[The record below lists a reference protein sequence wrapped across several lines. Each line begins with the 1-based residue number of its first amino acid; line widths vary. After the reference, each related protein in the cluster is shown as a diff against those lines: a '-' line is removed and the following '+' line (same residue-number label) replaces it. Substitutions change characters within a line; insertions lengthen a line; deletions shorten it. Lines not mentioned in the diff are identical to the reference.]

1 MVRLHPE
8 DRELRL
14 GVRLAVSGDA
24 STQRFRFRLEGHD
37 PDWVELGADGV
48 RVFPSLAPGRYL
60 LHVSG
65 AAARGQWSEARSL
78 TVLVDP
84 PWWATRGALAGLG
97 LALMAA
103 LSAMALVHRARVRRR
118 EAWRLARARQH
129 LAEQHSEAKTRF
141 LAALGHEIRTPM
153 TGVLGM
159 AELLQGSA
167 LDEQQ
172 RARVDAIQ
180 GAGRHLLR
188 LVNDTLDLARIEAGK
203 LVLEDAPFALRPL
216 LDELAALLRPLAEA
230 KGLAFHLRCDGDVPA
245 GLRGDATRVRQ
256 ILLNLASNA
265 IKFCERGELAIHC
278 SRRDPVG
285 VVIHVCDTGPGLAA
299 DQQARLFRRFEQGSD
314 GASGSRYGGSGLGLA
329 ISQELA
335 AAMGGAISVR
345 SEPGRGASFRVEL
358 PLPASSA
365 ARPPVDAPPV
375 LVVPGRRVLLVEDDP
390 VVAAVVQDL
399 LRQQGH
405 AVEHAAH
412 GLAAMSA
419 LAAGCFDLAMLD
431 LDLPGLDGFEL
442 ARLLRSR
449 GETLP
454 LMALTARADG
464 EAERQ
469 ALAAGMDGFLRK
481 PVTGA
486 MLAEALAAVPAPP
499 A

>member
-1 MVRLHPE
+1 
-8 DRELRL
+8 
-14 GVRLAVSGDA
+14 
-24 STQRFRFRLEGHD
+24 
-37 PDWVELGADGV
+37 
-48 RVFPSLAPGRYL
+48 
-60 LHVSG
+60 
-65 AAARGQWSEARSL
+65 
-78 TVLVDP
+78 
-84 PWWATRGALAGLG
+84 
-97 LALMAA
+97 MAA
-103 LSAMALVHRARVRRR
+103 LSVLALVHRGRVRRR
-118 EAWRLARARQH
+118 EAWKLARARQQ

-167 LDEQQ
+167 LDPEQ

-203 LVLEDAPFALRPL
+203 LVLEDASFPLRPL
-216 LDELAALLRPLAEA
+216 LDELATLLRPLAEA
-230 KGLAFHLRCDGDVPA
+230 KGLAFHLHCDGDVPA

-265 IKFCERGELAIHC
+265 IKFCERGELVIHC
-278 SRRDPVG
+278 GRREPVG
-285 VVIHVCDTGPGLAA
+285 IVIHVRDTGPGLAA
-299 DQQARLFRRFEQGSD
+299 DQQARLFRRFEQGK
-314 GASGSRYGGSGLGLA
+314 GATSGSRYGGSGLGLA

-335 AAMGGAISVR
+335 AAMGGSISVR

-358 PLPASSA
+358 PLPASSSA
-365 ARPPVDAPPV
+365 PPAVEATPV

-412 GLAAMSA
+412 GLAAMAA
-419 LAAGCFDLAMLD
+419 LAAGRFDLALLD
-431 LDLPGLDGFEL
+431 LDLPGFDGFQL

-449 GETLP
+449 GEKLP
-454 LMALTARADG
+454 LLALTARADG
-464 EAERQ
+464 DAERQ

-486 MLAEALAAVPAPP
+486 MLAEALAAVPAPSP
-499 A
+499 VL